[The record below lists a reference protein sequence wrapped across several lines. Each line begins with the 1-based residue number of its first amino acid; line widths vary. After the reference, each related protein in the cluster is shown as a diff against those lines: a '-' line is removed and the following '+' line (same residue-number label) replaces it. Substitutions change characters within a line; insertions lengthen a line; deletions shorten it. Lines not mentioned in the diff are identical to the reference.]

1 MRLPVLSG
9 VALALLAQTPA
20 PADAEEH
27 LPGEELELIT
37 PCLGEVQVT
46 VDPATT
52 DGVTL
57 DTSQAGA
64 ARVSIR
70 AGKLESERKVVIASK
85 ACAPHATLAVTVAPV
100 TALSIHDSKD
110 TRFVL
115 RGPLTSLEASMES
128 GSIDGESAGSADLN
142 LRGTSQAHF
151 ALLRRAAQV
160 VAHDSAVLIVDKA
173 DLDAFSAQ
181 LADTSR
187 LLVTGGRIDALTLVT
202 EGAAMVQIGG
212 ALNTAAITANGIGL
226 VTLPKA
232 IGTVSRN
239 GSGRVQM
246 GSPAPVPSP
255 VPSPVQTPASL
266 PEARGATPPAT
277 ASNPVSPP
285 VSAPAAPVPAP
296 APTPTTPRSGGE
308 AVPPAPAE
316 QPSSPATPPVTV
328 ATPAPKTATAS
339 TQPPVAP
346 PQVSDATR
354 STAGAQA
361 TQGVASTSAAA
372 PTPGHQ
378 AAEHLD
384 AAARAAPARSAT
396 PSAADSSGR
405 TAASALPAQTITAA
419 TPSQNAGGETKQP

>member
-46 VDPATT
+46 VDPAAT

-57 DTSQAGA
+57 DTSQAGT

-70 AGKLESERKVVIASK
+70 TGKLESERKVVIASK

-187 LLVTGGRIDALTLVT
+187 LLVSGGRIDALTLVT

-212 ALNTAAITANGIGL
+212 TLNTAAITANGIGL

-246 GSPAPVPSP
+246 GPPAP

-266 PEARGATPPAT
+266 PEARGATPPAA
-277 ASNPVSPP
+277 ASTPVSPP

-296 APTPTTPRSGGE
+296 APTPTTPRSGGA
-308 AVPPAPAE
+308 AVPAAPTD

-339 TQPPVAP
+339 TQPPAAP
-346 PQVSDATR
+346 PVSVATG
-354 STAGAQA
+354 STAGVQA
-361 TQGVASTSAAA
+361 NQGVAPTSAAA

-378 AAEHLD
+378 AAERQG
-384 AAARAAPARSAT
+384 AAAQAAPARSAA
-396 PSAADSSGR
+396 PSAAESSGG
-405 TAASALPAQTITAA
+405 TAASALPAKTITAA
-419 TPSQNAGGETKQP
+419 TPSQTAGGETQQP